1 MRKLLFVAALVLAT
15 PAYAKDVTITLNDQE
30 QKVYLALLDSALKQ
44 GGLANLQVVLQFV
57 QKYKAA
63 VEPMSPVPEAKPAE
77 PKK

>member
-63 VEPMSPVPEAKPAE
+63 VEPMSPAPEVKPAE

>member
-15 PAYAKDVTITLNDQE
+15 PAYAKDVTITMNDQE
-30 QKVYLALLDSALKQ
+30 QKVFLALLDTALKQ

-63 VEPMSPVPEAKPAE
+63 VEPSEVKPE